1 MEDLLTNCMLS
12 KDLTS
17 FLAQVN
23 NIVTYKFNF
32 KLILIPKQNDLDPNL
47 NIKNNIY
54 FYFRIQETCP
64 ECHSLPVSAEAE
76 VILQG
81 QQRSGVI
88 EYHSGDREV
97 KVIKSQ
103 TLAQQGEV
111 EKIQQHVLN
120 E

>member
-1 MEDLLTNCMLS
+1 MH
-12 KDLTS
+12 
-17 FLAQVN
+17 
-23 NIVTYKFNF
+23 
-32 KLILIPKQNDLDPNL
+32 
-47 NIKNNIY
+47 

-120 E
+120 EYVIFFFKYSLTKILKRFVR